1 MWPFL
6 IKYQLTWRDPAR
18 TLLALDDCRMS
29 VTAPLAIAARPLGRS
44 GAAIPRIALGGGNFG
59 GVGSSP
65 AFFGSGVDEDQ
76 AFAIMDA
83 AWELGISH
91 FDTADAYG
99 GGRSE
104 TMIGNWMRS
113 RGRRPLLT
121 TKTFNPMADGADS
134 GLAPERMRRQ
144 LHSSLERLGV
154 DHVDLYLTHEY
165 DPDVAPADVVATLEE
180 LRAEGLIRA
189 SGVSNYDTAQ
199 LRETL
204 TAGHVDAIQN
214 NFSLLAREDE
224 RSGLL
229 AMCAAEQVTYT
240 VYSPLAGGW
249 LTGKYRRGEQFPAG
263 SRMTQRPEGY
273 AAFQREAVFDSLET
287 LEAIGAARGMSMA
300 GVALSWLLSSEEVG
314 AIVVGPIR
322 PDHLA
327 PVREALESPLGA
339 EDRRAIGELFE

>member
-1 MWPFL
+1 MP
-6 IKYQLTWRDPAR
+6 
-18 TLLALDDCRMS
+18 
-29 VTAPLAIAARPLGRS
+29 VTEPIAIEKRPLGRS
-44 GAAIPRIALGGGNFG
+44 GLAIPRIALGCGNFG
-59 GVGSSP
+59 GIGSSP
-65 AFFGSGVDEDQ
+65 AFFGQGVDEEQ

-104 TMIGNWMRS
+104 TIIGNWMRS
-113 RGRRPLLT
+113 RGHTPLLT
-121 TKTFNPMADGADS
+121 TKTYNPMAEGADS

-144 LHSSLERLGV
+144 LHSSLERLGT

-165 DPDVAPADVVATLEE
+165 DPGVPAAEVVATLEA

-189 SGVSNYDTAQ
+189 SGVSNYDSAQ

-204 TAGHVDAIQN
+204 GAGHVDAIQN
-214 NFSLLAREDE
+214 SYSLLVREDE

-229 AMCAAEQVTYT
+229 ATCAAEQVTYT

-249 LTGKYRRGEQFPAG
+249 LTGKYRRGEGFPAG

-273 AAFQREAVFDSLET
+273 ASFQTDAVFDALET
-287 LEAIGAARGMSMA
+287 LEATGAARGISMA
-300 GVALSWLLSSEEVG
+300 AAALSWLLGSEEVG
-314 AIVVGPIR
+314 AIVVGPMR
-322 PDHLA
+322 PAHLD

-339 EDRRAIGELFE
+339 VDRSAIGELFA

>member
-1 MWPFL
+1 MP
-6 IKYQLTWRDPAR
+6 
-18 TLLALDDCRMS
+18 
-29 VTAPLAIAARPLGRS
+29 VTARLAIETRPLGRS
-44 GAAIPRIALGGGNFG
+44 SVAIPRVALGCGNFG

-65 AFFGSGVDEDQ
+65 AFFGAGVDEEQ

-83 AWELGISH
+83 AWELGINH

-104 TMIGNWMRS
+104 TMIGNWMRA
-113 RGRRPLLT
+113 RGHQPLLT
-121 TKTFNPMADGADS
+121 TKTFNPMAEGADS
-134 GLAPERMRRQ
+134 GLAPERLRRQ

-154 DHVDLYLTHEY
+154 DHVDLYLTHEH
-165 DPDVAPADVVATLEE
+165 DPDVAPAEVVATLEE

-189 SGVSNYDTAQ
+189 SGVSNYDSAQ

-204 TAGHVDAIQN
+204 AAGHVDAIQN
-214 NFSLLAREDE
+214 NHSLLIREDE

-229 AMCAAEQVTYT
+229 AMCASEQVTYT

-249 LTGKYRRGEQFPAG
+249 LTGKYRRGERFPDG

-273 AAFQREAVFDSLET
+273 ASFRSDAVFDALET
-287 LEAIGAARGMSMA
+287 LAAIGAARGMSMA
-300 GVALSWLLSSEEVG
+300 AVALSWLLSSDQIG
-314 AIVVGPIR
+314 AIVVGPMR
-322 PDHLA
+322 PDHLD

-339 EDRRAIGELFE
+339 EDRQAVGELFE